1 MKFNAYK
8 EFKFP
13 SKAWSAQDSRASLC
27 RHAQIAQARSLQT
40 GDHNRKKDV
49 EKAKAETSV
58 RRCELDAAPRVWDAE
73 WCKFLA
79 EGAI

>member
-1 MKFNAYK
+1 MKFHAYK

-13 SKAWSAQDSRASLC
+13 SKAWSAQTSRASLC
-27 RHAQIAQARSLQT
+27 RHAQIAQARFLQT

-49 EKAKAETSV
+49 EKAKAETSKM
-58 RRCELDAAPRVWDAE
+58 RCELDAAPRGGDVE
-73 WCKFLA
+73 RCKFLA

>member
-1 MKFNAYK
+1 MLIKSSNFYPRLGLHK
-8 EFKFP
+8 PRERP
-13 SKAWSAQDSRASLC
+13 LC

-49 EKAKAETSV
+49 EKAKAETSE
-58 RRCELDAAPRVWDAE
+58 RRCELDAAPRGGDAE
-73 WCKFLA
+73 RCKFLA